1 MTTVINAVP
10 SNVVEVLGSNNSIL
24 AVVVVAVIL
33 GLSMNALG
41 DKAATIKSLLQN
53 LNDIVQVYMDFLINK
68 VSPIA
73 IFCMLART
81 FATYGT
87 EYIRPT
93 LTFMI
98 ATIFISLALVVTIY
112 PIGIF
117 LLTGLNPFK
126 FAKKIFKVGMFA
138 AATQSSAATLPL
150 NRKTCMEELGCS
162 KEISSFVLPMGMTIN
177 MNGTT
182 AMHMV
187 AITFIATAAGIN
199 ITPTQLITAASPTQ
213 KVGGT
218 ASSKLPKVTHAVKM
232 ESLLDAFS
240 FDELRDF
247 DRRVREA
254 GVEPEY
260 VVEIKIDGLS
270 CSLEYE
276 NGQLVR
282 ASTRGDGVVGEDVT
296 ANVRAIRSIPK
307 TLKDAPEFL
316 EVRGEVYMPH
326 EAFQHLCAEQELQGA
341 APFKNPRNAAA
352 GSLRQKDARITGSRG
367 LSIFVFNVQQI
378 RGKTL
383 TKHSESLDYLKSLGL
398 PVSPR
403 YHVVHDIEDAI
414 AEIENIGQ
422 NRSKLDFDMDGAV
435 IKVNDFAQR
444 ELMGS
449 TNKFPRWAIAFK
461 YPPEV
466 KETTLRSIEVAV
478 GRTGV
483 LTPTACFDPVFLAG
497 TTVARATLHNE
508 DFIRQFGL
516 CIGDTIQVRKA
527 GDIIPEVIGVTHH
540 AEGAEPY
547 TMPTVCPSCGA
558 PVVHLEDEAALRCVN
573 PECPAQA
580 LRNIIHFASRDAM
593 DIEGLGEAVATQL
606 VEKELVHSAADIYTL
621 TREQLLELDKFK
633 EKSAD
638 NLLQAITASKQNN
651 LDKLLFGFG
660 IRNIGDKAAALLAEH
675 FGTLQAIREA
685 TAEQISQIDGFGGVM
700 AQSVVEFFAKEG
712 TTDLVH
718 RLADAGV
725 NMQWKG
731 EPKGDKLA
739 GKTLVVTG
747 TLETLSRNE
756 AEALIVKN
764 GGKASGSVSKK
775 TAYVVAGAAAGSK
788 LTKAQALGVPVLTE
802 QEFLAMLQDAPAEQ
816 ETT

>member
-1 MTTVINAVP
+1 MTSESAAPLFIFTQP
-10 SNVVEVLGSNNSIL
+10 EVLWYTIARESRRGALSRVRQESGTVEL
-24 AVVVVAVIL
+24 ERAKKRVEELRAVIEKNNRL
-33 GLSMNALG
+33 YYDQDAPELEDFEYDALTREL
-41 DKAATIKSLLQN
+41 KELEAQ
-53 LNDIVQVYMDFLINK
+53 Y
-68 VSPIA
+68 P
-73 IFCMLART
+73 
-81 FATYGT
+81 
-87 EYIRPT
+87 E
-93 LTFMI
+93 
-98 ATIFISLALVVTIY
+98 LV
-112 PIGIF
+112 
-117 LLTGLNPFK
+117 
-126 FAKKIFKVGMFA
+126 
-138 AATQSSAATLPL
+138 
-150 NRKTCMEELGCS
+150 
-162 KEISSFVLPMGMTIN
+162 
-177 MNGTT
+177 
-182 AMHMV
+182 
-187 AITFIATAAGIN
+187 
-199 ITPTQLITAASPTQ
+199 TPASPTQ
-213 KVGGT
+213 HVGGT
-218 ASSKLPKVTHAVKM
+218 PSGRFAKVTHAVKM

-240 FDELRDF
+240 YDELRDF
-247 DRRVREA
+247 DRRVRDA
-254 GVEPEY
+254 GIEPEY

-276 NGQLVR
+276 NGELIR

-296 ANVRAIRSIPK
+296 ANVRAIKKIPK
-307 TLKDAPEFL
+307 KLKNAPEFL

-352 GSLRQKDARITGSRG
+352 GSLRQKDAKITGSRG
-367 LSIFVFNVQQI
+367 LSIFVFNVQQVH
-378 RGKTL
+378 GKEL
-383 TKHSESLDYLKSLGL
+383 TTHAESLDYLKSLGL

-403 YHVVHDIEDAI
+403 YHIVHDIEDAI
-414 AEIENIGQ
+414 KEIEQIGQ

-435 IKVNDFAQR
+435 IKVNHFAQR
-444 ELMGS
+444 DLMGS

-461 YPPEV
+461 YPPEI

-478 GRTGV
+478 GRRGV

-527 GDIIPEVIGVTHH
+527 GDIIPEVIGVVHH
-540 AEGAEPY
+540 PENAEPY
-547 TMPTVCPSCGA
+547 RMPTTCPSCGA

-573 PECPAQA
+573 PECPAQS

-593 DIEGLGEAVATQL
+593 DIDGLGTAVATQL
-606 VEKELVHSAADIYTL
+606 VEKDLVHSAADLYDLTL
-621 TREQLLELDKFK
+621 EQLLTLEKFK
-633 EKSAD
+633 EKSAT
-638 NLLQAITASKQNN
+638 NLLHAIENSKQNN

-675 FGTLQAIREA
+675 FGTLEAIREA
-685 TAEQISQIDGFGGVM
+685 DIEKISEIDGFGGVM
-700 AQSVVEFFAKEG
+700 GQSVVEFFAKDG
-712 TTDLVH
+712 TTDLIH

-725 NMQWKG
+725 NMTWKG

-739 GKTLVVTG
+739 GMTLVVTG

-775 TAYVVAGAAAGSK
+775 TAYVVAGTAAGSK

-802 QEFLAMLQDAPAEQ
+802 EEFLAMLRDEPEA
-816 ETT
+816 

>member
-1 MTTVINAVP
+1 MELEQAQKR
-10 SNVVEVLGSNNSIL
+10 VEELR
-24 AVVVVAVIL
+24 AVIEKNNRL
-33 GLSMNALG
+33 YYDQDAPELEDYQYDALTRELRELE
-41 DKAATIKSLLQN
+41 AAFPQL
-53 LNDIVQVYMDFLINK
+53 
-68 VSPIA
+68 VSE
-73 IFCMLART
+73 T
-81 FATYGT
+81 
-87 EYIRPT
+87 
-93 LTFMI
+93 
-98 ATIFISLALVVTIY
+98 
-112 PIGIF
+112 
-117 LLTGLNPFK
+117 
-126 FAKKIFKVGMFA
+126 
-138 AATQSSAATLPL
+138 
-150 NRKTCMEELGCS
+150 
-162 KEISSFVLPMGMTIN
+162 
-177 MNGTT
+177 
-182 AMHMV
+182 
-187 AITFIATAAGIN
+187 
-199 ITPTQLITAASPTQ
+199 SPTQ
-213 KVGGT
+213 HVGGT
-218 ASSKLPKVTHAVKM
+218 ASSRFAKVTHAVKM

-240 FDELRDF
+240 YEELRDF
-247 DRRVREA
+247 DRRVRDA
-254 GVEPEY
+254 GIQPEY

-276 NGQLVR
+276 NGTLVR
-282 ASTRGDGVVGEDVT
+282 ASTRGDGLVGEDVT
-296 ANVRAIRSIPK
+296 ANVMAIRRVPK
-307 TLKDAPEFL
+307 QLKDAPEYL

-326 EAFQHLCAEQELQGA
+326 QAFQKLCAEQELQGA

-352 GSLRQKDARITGSRG
+352 GSLRQKDAKVTAGRG

-383 TKHSESLDYLKSLGL
+383 SSHAESLDYLKSLGL

-403 YHVVHDIEDAI
+403 YHVVRDIEDAI
-414 AEIENIGQ
+414 QAIEQIGQ
-422 NRSKLDFDMDGAV
+422 NRAKLDFDMDGAV
-435 IKVNDFAQR
+435 IKVNAFDQR
-444 ELMGS
+444 GLLGS

-497 TTVARATLHNE
+497 TTVGRATLHNE
-508 DFIRQFGL
+508 DFIRQLGL

-527 GDIIPEVIGVTHH
+527 GDIIPEVIAVTAH
-540 AEGAEPY
+540 AQDAQPY
-547 TMPTVCPSCGA
+547 QMPAVCPSCGA

-593 DIEGLGEAVATQL
+593 DIDGLGTAVATQL
-606 VEKELVHSAADIYTL
+606 VSKGMVHSAADLYTL
-621 TREQLLELDKFK
+621 TLEQLLTLDKFK
-633 EKSAD
+633 EKSAT
-638 NLLQAITASKQNN
+638 NLLQAIQHSKQNN

-675 FGTLQAIREA
+675 FGSMQAIREA
-685 TAEQISQIDGFGGVM
+685 TAEQIGEIDGFGGVM
-700 AQSVVEFFAKEG
+700 AQSVLEFFAKEG
-712 TTDLVH
+712 TADLVH
-718 RLADAGV
+718 RLADRGV

-747 TLETLSRNE
+747 TLETLSRSE

-775 TAYVVAGAAAGSK
+775 TSYVVAGAAAGSK

-802 QEFLAMLQDAPAEQ
+802 QEFLAMLE
-816 ETT
+816 

>member
-1 MTTVINAVP
+1 MELEQAQKR
-10 SNVVEVLGSNNSIL
+10 VEELR
-24 AVVVVAVIL
+24 AVIEKNNRL
-33 GLSMNALG
+33 YYDQDAPELEDYQYDALTRELRELE
-41 DKAATIKSLLQN
+41 AAFPQL
-53 LNDIVQVYMDFLINK
+53 
-68 VSPIA
+68 VSE
-73 IFCMLART
+73 T
-81 FATYGT
+81 
-87 EYIRPT
+87 
-93 LTFMI
+93 
-98 ATIFISLALVVTIY
+98 
-112 PIGIF
+112 
-117 LLTGLNPFK
+117 
-126 FAKKIFKVGMFA
+126 
-138 AATQSSAATLPL
+138 
-150 NRKTCMEELGCS
+150 
-162 KEISSFVLPMGMTIN
+162 
-177 MNGTT
+177 
-182 AMHMV
+182 
-187 AITFIATAAGIN
+187 
-199 ITPTQLITAASPTQ
+199 SPTQ
-213 KVGGT
+213 HVGGT
-218 ASSKLPKVTHAVKM
+218 ASSRFAKVTHAVKM

-240 FDELRDF
+240 YEELRDF
-247 DRRVREA
+247 DRRVRDA
-254 GVEPEY
+254 GIQPEY

-276 NGQLVR
+276 NGTLVR
-282 ASTRGDGVVGEDVT
+282 ASTRGDGLVGEDVT
-296 ANVRAIRSIPK
+296 ANVMAIRRVPK
-307 TLKDAPEFL
+307 QLKDAPEYL

-326 EAFQHLCAEQELQGA
+326 QAFQKLCAEQELQGA

-352 GSLRQKDARITGSRG
+352 GSLRQKDAKVTAGRG

-383 TKHSESLDYLKSLGL
+383 SSHAESLDYLKSLGL

-403 YHVVHDIEDAI
+403 YHVVRDIEDAI
-414 AEIENIGQ
+414 QEIEQIGQ
-422 NRSKLDFDMDGAV
+422 NRAKLDFDMDGAV
-435 IKVNDFAQR
+435 TKVNAFDQR
-444 ELMGS
+444 GLLGS

-497 TTVARATLHNE
+497 TTVGRATLHNE
-508 DFIRQFGL
+508 DFIRQLGL

-527 GDIIPEVIGVTHH
+527 GDIIPEVIAVTAH
-540 AEGAEPY
+540 AQDAQPY
-547 TMPTVCPSCGA
+547 QMPAVCPSCGA

-593 DIEGLGEAVATQL
+593 DIDGLGTAVATQL
-606 VEKELVHSAADIYTL
+606 VSKGMVHSAADLYTL
-621 TREQLLELDKFK
+621 TLEQLLTLDKFK
-633 EKSAD
+633 EKSAT
-638 NLLQAITASKQNN
+638 NLLQAIQHSKQNN

-675 FGTLQAIREA
+675 FGSMQAIREA
-685 TAEQISQIDGFGGVM
+685 TAEQIGEIDGFGGVM
-700 AQSVVEFFAKEG
+700 AQSVLEFFAKEG
-712 TTDLVH
+712 TADLVH
-718 RLADAGV
+718 RLADCGV

-747 TLETLSRNE
+747 TLETLSRSE

-775 TAYVVAGAAAGSK
+775 TSYVVAGAAAGSK

-802 QEFLAMLQDAPAEQ
+802 QEFLAMLE
-816 ETT
+816 

>member
-1 MTTVINAVP
+1 MELEQARKRA
-10 SNVVEVLGSNNSIL
+10 EELR
-24 AVVVVAVIL
+24 AVIEKNNRL
-33 GLSMNALG
+33 YYDQDAPELEDFEYDALTREL
-41 DKAATIKSLLQN
+41 KALEAQ
-53 LNDIVQVYMDFLINK
+53 F
-68 VSPIA
+68 P
-73 IFCMLART
+73 
-81 FATYGT
+81 
-87 EYIRPT
+87 E
-93 LTFMI
+93 
-98 ATIFISLALVVTIY
+98 LV
-112 PIGIF
+112 
-117 LLTGLNPFK
+117 
-126 FAKKIFKVGMFA
+126 
-138 AATQSSAATLPL
+138 
-150 NRKTCMEELGCS
+150 
-162 KEISSFVLPMGMTIN
+162 
-177 MNGTT
+177 
-182 AMHMV
+182 
-187 AITFIATAAGIN
+187 
-199 ITPTQLITAASPTQ
+199 TPNSPTQ

-218 ASSKLPKVTHAVKM
+218 PSGRFAKVTHAVKM

-240 FDELRDF
+240 YEELRDF

-254 GVEPEY
+254 GIEPEY

-276 NGQLVR
+276 NGELVR

-296 ANVRAIRSIPK
+296 RNVRAIRRIPK
-307 TLKDAPEFL
+307 TLKDAPAFL

-352 GSLRQKDARITGSRG
+352 GSLRQKDAKITGSRG
-367 LSIFVFNVQQI
+367 LSIFIFNVQQI
-378 RGKTL
+378 RGKEL
-383 TKHSESLDYLKSLGL
+383 TTHSESLDYLKSLGL

-403 YHVVHDIEDAI
+403 YHVVHDIEQAI
-414 AEIENIGQ
+414 AEIEQIGQ
-422 NRSKLDFDMDGAV
+422 NRSKLDFDLDGAV
-435 IKVNDFAQR
+435 IKVNNFAQR
-444 ELMGS
+444 DRMGS

-527 GDIIPEVIGVTHH
+527 GDIIPEVIGVTRH
-540 AEGAEPY
+540 AEGAEPFA
-547 TMPTVCPSCGA
+547 MPTVCPSCGA

-573 PECPAQA
+573 PECPAQS

-593 DIEGLGEAVATQL
+593 DIDGLGTAAATQL
-606 VEKELVHSAADIYTL
+606 VEKGMVHSAADLYDL
-621 TREQLLELDKFK
+621 TREQLLTLDKFK

-638 NLLQAITASKQNN
+638 NLLAAIERSKENN

-685 TAEQISQIDGFGGVM
+685 SIEQISGIDGFGGVM

-712 TTDLVH
+712 TSDLVH
-718 RLADAGV
+718 RLADAGL

-775 TAYVVAGAAAGSK
+775 TAYVVAGTAAGSK

-802 QEFLAMLQDAPAEQ
+802 AEFLDLLKDES
-816 ETT
+816 

>member
-1 MTTVINAVP
+1 MELEQARKR
-10 SNVVEVLGSNNSIL
+10 VEELR
-24 AVVVVAVIL
+24 AVIEKNNRL
-33 GLSMNALG
+33 YYDQDAPELEDFEYDALMRE
-41 DKAATIKSLLQN
+41 L
-53 LNDIVQVYMDFLINK
+53 
-68 VSPIA
+68 
-73 IFCMLART
+73 R
-81 FATYGT
+81 
-87 EYIRPT
+87 
-93 LTFMI
+93 
-98 ATIFISLALVVTIY
+98 ALENQF
-112 PIGIF
+112 PQ
-117 LLTGLNPFK
+117 LLT
-126 FAKKIFKVGMFA
+126 
-138 AATQSSAATLPL
+138 
-150 NRKTCMEELGCS
+150 ED
-162 KEISSFVLPMGMTIN
+162 
-177 MNGTT
+177 
-182 AMHMV
+182 
-187 AITFIATAAGIN
+187 
-199 ITPTQLITAASPTQ
+199 SPTQ

-218 ASSKLPKVTHAVKM
+218 ASSKLPKVTHSVKM

-240 FDELRDF
+240 YDELRDF
-247 DRRVREA
+247 DRRVRDA
-254 GVEPEY
+254 GIEPEY

-276 NGQLVR
+276 NGELVR
-282 ASTRGDGVVGEDVT
+282 ASTRGDGIVGEDVT
-296 ANVRAIRSIPK
+296 ANIRASKKIPK
-307 TLKDAPEFL
+307 MLKNAPEFL

-326 EAFQHLCAEQELQGA
+326 EAFRHLCAEQELQGDT
-341 APFKNPRNAAA
+341 PFKNPRNAAA
-352 GSLRQKDARITGSRG
+352 GSLRQKDAKVTGSRG
-367 LSIFVFNVQQI
+367 LSIFVFNLQQV
-378 RGKTL
+378 RGKEL
-383 TKHSESLDYLKSLGL
+383 TTHAESLDYLKSLGL

-403 YHVVHDIEDAI
+403 YHIVHDIEDAI
-414 AEIENIGQ
+414 REIEQIGQ
-422 NRSKLDFDMDGAV
+422 NRSQLDFDMDGAV

-444 ELMGS
+444 AQMGS

-516 CIGDTIQVRKA
+516 CIGDAIQVQKA
-527 GDIIPEVIGVTHH
+527 GDIIPEVIGVVCHPED
-540 AEGAEPY
+540 AVPY
-547 TMPTVCPSCGA
+547 QMPKVCPSCGA

-573 PECPAQA
+573 PECPAQS

-593 DIEGLGEAVATQL
+593 DIDGLGTAVATQL
-606 VEKELVHSAADIYTL
+606 VEKGLVHTVSDLYDLTL
-621 TREQLLELDKFK
+621 EQLLTLEKFK
-633 EKSAD
+633 EKKAT
-638 NLLQAITASKQNN
+638 NLLHAIENSKQNN

-675 FGTLQAIREA
+675 FGTLEAIREA
-685 TAEQISQIDGFGGVM
+685 DIETISEIDGFGGVM
-700 AQSVVEFFAKEG
+700 GQSVVEFFAKNG

-725 NMQWKG
+725 NMTWKG

-756 AEALIVKN
+756 AEALIIKN

-802 QEFLAMLQDAPAEQ
+802 AEFLAMLRDEPEA
-816 ETT
+816 

>member
-1 MTTVINAVP
+1 MELEQAQKR
-10 SNVVEVLGSNNSIL
+10 VEELR
-24 AVVVVAVIL
+24 AVIEKNNRL
-33 GLSMNALG
+33 YYDQDAPELEDYQYDALTRELRELE
-41 DKAATIKSLLQN
+41 AAFPQL
-53 LNDIVQVYMDFLINK
+53 
-68 VSPIA
+68 VSE
-73 IFCMLART
+73 T
-81 FATYGT
+81 
-87 EYIRPT
+87 
-93 LTFMI
+93 
-98 ATIFISLALVVTIY
+98 
-112 PIGIF
+112 
-117 LLTGLNPFK
+117 
-126 FAKKIFKVGMFA
+126 
-138 AATQSSAATLPL
+138 
-150 NRKTCMEELGCS
+150 
-162 KEISSFVLPMGMTIN
+162 
-177 MNGTT
+177 
-182 AMHMV
+182 
-187 AITFIATAAGIN
+187 
-199 ITPTQLITAASPTQ
+199 SPTQ
-213 KVGGT
+213 HVGGT
-218 ASSKLPKVTHAVKM
+218 ASSRFAKVTHAVKM

-240 FDELRDF
+240 YEELRDF
-247 DRRVREA
+247 DRRVRDA
-254 GVEPEY
+254 GIQPEY

-276 NGQLVR
+276 NGTLVR
-282 ASTRGDGVVGEDVT
+282 ASTRGDGLVGEDVT
-296 ANVRAIRSIPK
+296 ANVMAIRRVPK
-307 TLKDAPEFL
+307 QLKDAPEYL

-326 EAFQHLCAEQELQGA
+326 QAFQKLCAEQELLGA

-352 GSLRQKDARITGSRG
+352 GSLRQKDAKVTAGRG

-383 TKHSESLDYLKSLGL
+383 SSHAESLDYLKSLGL

-403 YHVVHDIEDAI
+403 YHVVRDIEDAI
-414 AEIENIGQ
+414 QEIEQIGQ
-422 NRSKLDFDMDGAV
+422 NRAKLDFDMDGAV
-435 IKVNDFAQR
+435 IKVNAFDQR
-444 ELMGS
+444 GLLGS

-497 TTVARATLHNE
+497 TTVGRATLHNE
-508 DFIRQFGL
+508 DFIRQLGL

-527 GDIIPEVIGVTHH
+527 GDIIPEVIAVTAH
-540 AEGAEPY
+540 AQDAQPY
-547 TMPTVCPSCGA
+547 QMPAVCPSCGA

-593 DIEGLGEAVATQL
+593 DIDGLGTAVATQL
-606 VEKELVHSAADIYTL
+606 VSKGIVHSAADLYTL
-621 TREQLLELDKFK
+621 TLEQLLTLDKFK
-633 EKSAD
+633 EKSAT
-638 NLLQAITASKQNN
+638 NLLQAIQHSKQNN

-675 FGTLQAIREA
+675 FGSMQAIREA
-685 TAEQISQIDGFGGVM
+685 TAEQIGEIDGFGGVM
-700 AQSVVEFFAKEG
+700 AQSVLEFFAKEG
-712 TTDLVH
+712 TADLVH
-718 RLADAGV
+718 RLADCGV

-747 TLETLSRNE
+747 TLETLSRSE

-775 TAYVVAGAAAGSK
+775 TSYVVAGAAAGSK

-802 QEFLAMLQDAPAEQ
+802 QEFLAMLE
-816 ETT
+816 

>member
-1 MTTVINAVP
+1 MELEQAR
-10 SNVVEVLGSNNSIL
+10 SRVEELR
-24 AVVVVAVIL
+24 AVIEKNNRL
-33 GLSMNALG
+33 YYDQDAPELEDYEYDALTREL
-41 DKAATIKSLLQN
+41 KALEAQ
-53 LNDIVQVYMDFLINK
+53 F
-68 VSPIA
+68 P
-73 IFCMLART
+73 
-81 FATYGT
+81 
-87 EYIRPT
+87 E
-93 LTFMI
+93 
-98 ATIFISLALVVTIY
+98 LV
-112 PIGIF
+112 
-117 LLTGLNPFK
+117 
-126 FAKKIFKVGMFA
+126 
-138 AATQSSAATLPL
+138 
-150 NRKTCMEELGCS
+150 
-162 KEISSFVLPMGMTIN
+162 
-177 MNGTT
+177 
-182 AMHMV
+182 
-187 AITFIATAAGIN
+187 
-199 ITPTQLITAASPTQ
+199 TPTSPTQ
-213 KVGGT
+213 HVGGT
-218 ASSKLPKVTHAVKM
+218 PSGRFAKVTHTVKM

-240 FDELRDF
+240 YDELLDF

-254 GVEPEY
+254 DIEPEY

-270 CSLEYE
+270 CSLEYQ
-276 NGQLVR
+276 NGELVR

-296 ANVRAIRSIPK
+296 ANVRAIRAIPK
-307 TLKDAPEFL
+307 KLKNAPEFV

-352 GSLRQKDARITGSRG
+352 GSLRQKDAKITGSRG
-367 LSIFVFNVQQI
+367 LSIFIFNVQQI
-378 RGKTL
+378 RGHAL
-383 TKHSESLDYLKSLGL
+383 TTHDESLDYLKSLGL

-403 YHVVHDIEDAI
+403 YHVVHNIEDAN
-414 AEIENIGQ
+414 AEIEQIGQ

-435 IKVNDFAQR
+435 IKVNNFAQR
-444 ELMGS
+444 DRMGS

-466 KETTLRSIEVAV
+466 KETVLRSIEVAV

-508 DFIRQFGL
+508 DFIKQFEL

-527 GDIIPEVIGVTHH
+527 GDIIPEVIGVAQH
-540 AEGAEPY
+540 AANAQPY
-547 TMPTVCPSCGA
+547 QMPEVCPSCGA

-573 PECPAQA
+573 PECPAQS

-593 DIEGLGEAVATQL
+593 DIDGLGTAVATQL
-606 VEKELVHSAADIYTL
+606 VEKEWVHSAADLYDL
-621 TREQLLELDKFK
+621 TMENLLTLDKFK
-633 EKSAD
+633 EKSAA
-638 NLLQAITASKQNN
+638 NLLNAIERSKQNN

-675 FGTLQAIREA
+675 FGSLQAIREA
-685 TAEQISQIDGFGGVM
+685 TVEQISEIDGFGGVM
-700 AQSVVEFFAKEG
+700 AQSIVEFFAKDG

-718 RLADAGV
+718 RLADAGL

-802 QEFLAMLQDAPAEQ
+802 AEFLAMIGHDDHNF
-816 ETT
+816 

>member
-1 MTTVINAVP
+1 M
-10 SNVVEVLGSNNSIL
+10 E
-24 AVVVVAVIL
+24 
-33 GLSMNALG
+33 
-41 DKAATIKSLLQN
+41 LQQAKQQAEQ
-53 LNDIVQVYMDFLINK
+53 LREQIEYYSKLYYEKDDPAISDYEFDQLMHRLIDLEEQF
-68 VSPIA
+68 P
-73 IFCMLART
+73 
-81 FATYGT
+81 
-87 EYIRPT
+87 E
-93 LTFMI
+93 
-98 ATIFISLALVVTIY
+98 
-112 PIGIF
+112 
-117 LLTGLNPFK
+117 LLTPD
-126 FAKKIFKVGMFA
+126 
-138 AATQSSAATLPL
+138 
-150 NRKTCMEELGCS
+150 
-162 KEISSFVLPMGMTIN
+162 
-177 MNGTT
+177 
-182 AMHMV
+182 
-187 AITFIATAAGIN
+187 
-199 ITPTQLITAASPTQ
+199 SPTHRVGGRASNSFAPVEHLVQMGSLQDVFSSEEVREFDQ
-213 KVGGT
+213 KVRQQ
-218 ASSKLPKVTHAVKM
+218 LEHP
-232 ESLLDAFS
+232 L
-240 FDELRDF
+240 
-247 DRRVREA
+247 
-254 GVEPEY
+254 Y
-260 VVEIKIDGLS
+260 VVEPKIDGLS
-270 CSLEYE
+270 VSLEYRD
-276 NGQLVR
+276 GVLVR
-282 ASTRGDGVVGEDVT
+282 GSTRGDGFVGEDVT
-296 ANVRAIRSIPK
+296 ENLRTIASIPLRL
-307 TLKDAPEFL
+307 TEPVEYL

-422 NRSKLDFDMDGAV
+422 NRAKLDFDMDGAV

-540 AEGAEPY
+540 AEDAEPY

-593 DIEGLGEAVATQL
+593 DIDGLGEAVATQL

>member
-1 MTTVINAVP
+1 MLELEQAKQRVQELRTVI
-10 SNVVEVLGSNNSIL
+10 EKNNRL
-24 AVVVVAVIL
+24 YYDQDAPEL
-33 GLSMNALG
+33 EDFEYDALTREL
-41 DKAATIKSLLQN
+41 KELEAA
-53 LNDIVQVYMDFLINK
+53 Y
-68 VSPIA
+68 P
-73 IFCMLART
+73 
-81 FATYGT
+81 
-87 EYIRPT
+87 E
-93 LTFMI
+93 
-98 ATIFISLALVVTIY
+98 LV
-112 PIGIF
+112 
-117 LLTGLNPFK
+117 
-126 FAKKIFKVGMFA
+126 
-138 AATQSSAATLPL
+138 
-150 NRKTCMEELGCS
+150 
-162 KEISSFVLPMGMTIN
+162 
-177 MNGTT
+177 
-182 AMHMV
+182 
-187 AITFIATAAGIN
+187 
-199 ITPTQLITAASPTQ
+199 TPASPTQ
-213 KVGGT
+213 HVGGT
-218 ASSKLPKVTHAVKM
+218 PSGRFAKVTHAVKM

-240 FDELRDF
+240 YDELRDF
-247 DRRVREA
+247 GHRVREA
-254 GVEPEY
+254 GVTPEY

-276 NGQLVR
+276 NGELVR

-296 ANVRAIRSIPK
+296 ANVKAIRRIPK
-307 TLKDAPEFL
+307 HLEGAPEFL

-326 EAFQHLCAEQELQGA
+326 EAFQKLCAEQELQGA

-352 GSLRQKDARITGSRG
+352 GSLRQKDAKITGSRG
-367 LSIFVFNVQQI
+367 LSIFIFNVQQI
-378 RGKTL
+378 RGKEL
-383 TKHSESLDYLKSLGL
+383 TTHAESLDYLKSLGL

-414 AEIENIGQ
+414 AEIEQIGQ

-435 IKVNDFAQR
+435 IKVNNFAQR
-444 ELMGS
+444 DLMGS

-466 KETTLRSIEVAV
+466 KETVLRSIDVAV

-508 DFIRQFGL
+508 DFIKQFGL

-527 GDIIPEVIGVTHH
+527 GDIIPEVIGVTRH
-540 AEGAEPY
+540 AEDAEPY
-547 TMPTVCPSCGA
+547 QMPEICPSCGA

-580 LRNIIHFASRDAM
+580 LRNLIHFASRDAM
-593 DIEGLGEAVATQL
+593 DIDGLGTAVATQL
-606 VEKELVHSAADIYTL
+606 VEKGLVHSAADIYTL
-621 TREQLLELDKFK
+621 TMEQLLTLEKFK
-633 EKSAD
+633 EKSAA
-638 NLLQAITASKQNN
+638 NLLQAIERSKQNN

-675 FGTLQAIREA
+675 FGSMQAIREA
-685 TAEQISQIDGFGGVM
+685 TIESISEIDGFGGVM
-700 AQSVVEFFAKEG
+700 AQSVVEFFAKDG
-712 TTDLVH
+712 TTDLIH

-756 AEALIVKN
+756 VEALIVKN

-775 TAYVVAGAAAGSK
+775 TSYVVAGAAAGSK
-788 LTKAQALGVPVLTE
+788 LTKAQSLGVTVLTE
-802 QEFLAMLQDAPAEQ
+802 AEFLAMLEN
-816 ETT
+816 

>member
-1 MTTVINAVP
+1 MELEQAKKR
-10 SNVVEVLGSNNSIL
+10 VEELR
-24 AVVVVAVIL
+24 AVIEKNNRL
-33 GLSMNALG
+33 YYDQDAPELEDFEYDALMRE
-41 DKAATIKSLLQN
+41 L
-53 LNDIVQVYMDFLINK
+53 
-68 VSPIA
+68 
-73 IFCMLART
+73 R
-81 FATYGT
+81 
-87 EYIRPT
+87 
-93 LTFMI
+93 
-98 ATIFISLALVVTIY
+98 ALENQF
-112 PIGIF
+112 PQ
-117 LLTGLNPFK
+117 LLT
-126 FAKKIFKVGMFA
+126 
-138 AATQSSAATLPL
+138 
-150 NRKTCMEELGCS
+150 ED
-162 KEISSFVLPMGMTIN
+162 
-177 MNGTT
+177 
-182 AMHMV
+182 
-187 AITFIATAAGIN
+187 
-199 ITPTQLITAASPTQ
+199 SPTQ

-218 ASSKLPKVTHAVKM
+218 ASSKLPKVTHSVKM

-240 FDELRDF
+240 YDELRDF
-247 DRRVREA
+247 DRRVRDA
-254 GVEPEY
+254 GIEPEY

-276 NGQLVR
+276 NGELVR
-282 ASTRGDGVVGEDVT
+282 ASTRGEDVT
-296 ANVRAIRSIPK
+296 ANVRAIKKIPK
-307 TLKDAPEFL
+307 KLKNAPEFL

-352 GSLRQKDARITGSRG
+352 GSLRQKDAKITGSRG
-367 LSIFVFNVQQI
+367 LSIFIFNVQQV
-378 RGKTL
+378 RGKEL
-383 TKHSESLDYLKSLGL
+383 TTHAESLDYLKSLGL

-403 YHVVHDIEDAI
+403 YHIVHDIEDAI
-414 AEIENIGQ
+414 KEIEQIGQ

-435 IKVNDFAQR
+435 IKVNHFAQR
-444 ELMGS
+444 DLMGS

-527 GDIIPEVIGVTHH
+527 GDIIPEVIGVVCHPED
-540 AEGAEPY
+540 AVPY
-547 TMPTVCPSCGA
+547 QMPKVCPSCGA

-573 PECPAQA
+573 PECPAQS

-593 DIEGLGEAVATQL
+593 DIDGLGTAVATQL
-606 VEKELVHSAADIYTL
+606 VEKGLVHTVSDLYDLTL
-621 TREQLLELDKFK
+621 EQLLTLEKFK
-633 EKSAD
+633 EKKAT
-638 NLLQAITASKQNN
+638 NLLHAIENSKQNN

-675 FGTLQAIREA
+675 FGTLEAIREA
-685 TAEQISQIDGFGGVM
+685 DIEKISEIDGFGGVM
-700 AQSVVEFFAKEG
+700 GQSVVEFFAKDG
-712 TTDLVH
+712 TTDLIR

-725 NMQWKG
+725 NMTWKG

-739 GKTLVVTG
+739 GMTLVVTG

-775 TAYVVAGAAAGSK
+775 TAYVVAGTAAGSK

-802 QEFLAMLQDAPAEQ
+802 EEFLAMLRDEPEA
-816 ETT
+816 